1 MKNYEKVAEIL
12 SSGFLIAAGVL
23 GTLVA
28 ILDFIGIDFTQ
39 GPWQWLKGPL
49 PIILITVS
57 ILSLAIGLERYIRL
71 RQIDNQFARLENLIE
86 RSSGGRFISSFEE
99 LYSEAIRLAE
109 NTRLRLRTASMSR
122 DVQASNAYRTSII
135 DLISQ
140 NEKRIRPILVDMV
153 IAGDFKNKPE
163 EVHSSWRVGK
173 FAQNKSVNL
182 HAIDIS
188 WGLDILIIDTEHMII
203 SFPAVRGMGQLKLG
217 FVFINQPGIVREFA
231 NWYDDFLLKSAISYE
246 EFLEKYPTK

>member
-140 NEKRIRPILVDMV
+140 NENVSALYWWIWL
-153 IAGDFKNKPE
+153 
-163 EVHSSWRVGK
+163 
-173 FAQNKSVNL
+173 L
-182 HAIDIS
+182 LAIS
-188 WGLDILIIDTEHMII
+188 KT
-203 SFPAVRGMGQLKLG
+203 SQKKYTVRGALENSLKTNL
-217 FVFINQPGIVREFA
+217 
-231 NWYDDFLLKSAISYE
+231 
-246 EFLEKYPTK
+246 